1 MSSIRATVTASSSET
16 RILIRDVAGDL
27 LIARLGPL
35 EQTQR
40 FALRGLL
47 EAVALW
53 DQQRIDV
60 VLFADDGS
68 SWERTGLLDALGV
81 ARDAALL
88 KIDLVPAEVRRG
100 GRSKRLVGLGSFEH
114 ERRLL
119 DSVARGNG

>member
-1 MSSIRATVTASSSET
+1 MSSIQATVSASSTET
-16 RILIRDVAGDL
+16 RILIRDQSSDL

-35 EQTQR
+35 EHAQR

-68 SWERTGLLDALGV
+68 SWERSGLVDALGV
-81 ARDAALL
+81 AREAALL

-100 GRSKRLVGLGSFEH
+100 RKRRLVGLGSFEH

-119 DSVARGNG
+119 DSVAGVNG

>member
-1 MSSIRATVTASSSET
+1 MSSIRATVTACSSQT
-16 RILIRDVAGDL
+16 RILIRDECSDL

-35 EQTQR
+35 EQAQR

-68 SWERTGLLDALGV
+68 SWEQVGLADALGV

-88 KIDLVPAEVRRG
+88 KIDLVPAEIRRR
-100 GRSKRLVGLGSFEH
+100 RSKRLVGLGSFVQ

-119 DSVARGNG
+119 DSVAGGRG